1 MAQASQKWP
10 EELSLTSQQITRRV
24 RQGVIAPGQVVVFSM
39 SLVYEHVKHL
49 PKEERMQKYDEIVS
63 AFRAELEKLP

>member
-10 EELSLTSQQITRRV
+10 EELSNASEQITRRV
-24 RQGVIAPGQVVVFSM
+24 RQGVIAPGQVVVFAM

-49 PKEERMQKYDEIVS
+49 PKEERMQKYDDIVS
-63 AFRAELEKLP
+63 AFRTELEKLP